1 MSRKCHR
8 LHRPDTFLATK
19 QCEKLS
25 ERAKTGA
32 AAMRIQQYFGDNT
45 ERKEQITQWHQ
56 AMDPEGKVAT
66 WVIENESTY
75 APQIMEKLADNPEAL
90 QQLAEMPAN

>member
-1 MSRKCHR
+1 
-8 LHRPDTFLATK
+8 
-19 QCEKLS
+19 
-25 ERAKTGA
+25 
-32 AAMRIQQYFGDNT
+32 MRIQQFISGTTPSAKN
-45 ERKEQITQWHQ
+45 RLLQWHQ

-90 QQLAEMPAN
+90 QATR